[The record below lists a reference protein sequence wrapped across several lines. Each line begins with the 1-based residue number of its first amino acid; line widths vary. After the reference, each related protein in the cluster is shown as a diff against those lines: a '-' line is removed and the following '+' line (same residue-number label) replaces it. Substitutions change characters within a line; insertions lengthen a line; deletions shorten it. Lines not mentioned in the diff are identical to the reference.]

1 MTTEENENQE
11 AEGQDNSLIRSLRA
25 QVDSLQKELK
35 NRPDPTDI
43 DSVVTER
50 IQRRDSARDALS
62 TLGFPPQMTDLVT
75 ANVEGDITEDA
86 VKTYLTGLGFQ
97 PGQQENQANEERA
110 REVAN
115 VASLG
120 SQVASATRKEPGS
133 DSIEA
138 RLSKATSQAEIDALM
153 REAGLS
159 AS

>member
-1 MTTEENENQE
+1 MTTEENEDQGT
-11 AEGQDNSLIRSLRA
+11 EGQDNSLIRSLRA

-35 NRPDPTDI
+35 NRPDPENI
-43 DSVVTER
+43 DSVVQER
-50 IQRRDSARDALS
+50 IQRRDGAREALS
-62 TLGFPPQMTDLVT
+62 KLGFPSQMTDLVT

-86 VKTYLTGLGFQ
+86 VKNYLTGLGFQ
-97 PGQQENQANEERA
+97 PGQQENQANEQRA

-120 SQVASATRKEPGS
+120 SQVASATRKDAGE
-133 DSIEA
+133 DSLDA
-138 RLSKATSQAEIDALM
+138 RLSKATSRAEIDSIM